1 MLADLINAEVVF
13 TADQQT
19 FSFEAAGYD
28 CEFDL
33 DEIRSVDLIDALP
46 DDSFTRT
53 NGGSTEKVNIGYF
66 RGKETGECMMFLY
79 NDSTPVLEIR
89 LEDTTVFANSTDS
102 NVTEEWYDVLES
114 ALQ

>member
-1 MLADLINAEVVF
+1 M
-13 TADQQT
+13 
-19 FSFEAAGYD
+19 
-28 CEFDL
+28 
-33 DEIRSVDLIDALP
+33 
-46 DDSFTRT
+46 
-53 NGGSTEKVNIGYF
+53 NIGYF